1 MGRVGIA
8 RTSWG
13 ELDRAEAAGPSWTEL
28 LRRAKVSYGEPER
41 AGATQLKKG
50 RAGLTQS
57 NREEGELGVTS
68 GRLSLIHKPSVG
80 IALQG
85 NSRHTAPGGR
95 YVNAHVDGRRL
106 EVGRLTQAA
115 PVRAL
120 PTSALEIRFF
130 LFLN

>member
-57 NREEGELGVTS
+57 NREEGELGVMS

-95 YVNAHVDGRRL
+95 YVKCCYLQQIPARL
-106 EVGRLTQAA
+106 KKSDVRLCC
-115 PVRAL
+115 
-120 PTSALEIRFF
+120 
-130 LFLN
+130 

>member
-1 MGRVGIA
+1 M
-8 RTSWG
+8 
-13 ELDRAEAAGPSWTEL
+13 
-28 LRRAKVSYGEPER
+28 SYGEPER

-95 YVNAHVDGRRL
+95 YVIIGFSSVPSCFVSRPIVSYNMYIEPPYDV
-106 EVGRLTQAA
+106 
-115 PVRAL
+115 
-120 PTSALEIRFF
+120 S
-130 LFLN
+130 

>member
-1 MGRVGIA
+1 MGRVEIA

-13 ELDRAEAAGPSWTEL
+13 ELDRAEAAGPSWTE

-57 NREEGELGVTS
+57 NQGEGELGVMS
-68 GRLSLIHKPSVG
+68 GRLSLIHKPSVV

-95 YVNAHVDGRRL
+95 YVIHYTTG
-106 EVGRLTQAA
+106 GA
-115 PVRAL
+115 PLFAL
-120 PTSALEIRFF
+120 SCVP
-130 LFLN
+130 

>member
-13 ELDRAEAAGPSWTEL
+13 ELDRAEAAGPSWTE

-57 NREEGELGVTS
+57 NREEGELGVMS

-95 YVNAHVDGRRL
+95 YVII
-106 EVGRLTQAA
+106 AA
-115 PVRAL
+115 RQQPGSSIGA
-120 PTSALEIRFF
+120 AK
-130 LFLN
+130 

>member
-50 RAGLTQS
+50 RARLTQS
-57 NREEGELGVTS
+57 NREEGELRTRWQAPMREVAV
-68 GRLSLIHKPSVG
+68 RVKMSLPI
-80 IALQG
+80 
-85 NSRHTAPGGR
+85 
-95 YVNAHVDGRRL
+95 RRD
-106 EVGRLTQAA
+106 R
-115 PVRAL
+115 
-120 PTSALEIRFF
+120 SK
-130 LFLN
+130 

>member
-13 ELDRAEAAGPSWTEL
+13 ELDRAEAAGPSWTE

-57 NREEGELGVTS
+57 NREGGELGVMS
-68 GRLSLIHKPSVG
+68 GRLSLIHNPSVG
-80 IALQG
+80 SPFRATPDTPPQAVAMLI
-85 NSRHTAPGGR
+85 GR
-95 YVNAHVDGRRL
+95 DL
-106 EVGRLTQAA
+106 
-115 PVRAL
+115 
-120 PTSALEIRFF
+120 SSIR
-130 LFLN
+130 

>member
-1 MGRVGIA
+1 MGRVGIT

-28 LRRAKVSYGEPER
+28 LRRVKVTYGEPER
-41 AGATQLKKG
+41 DGATQLKKG

-57 NREEGELGVTS
+57 NREEGELGVMG

-95 YVNAHVDGRRL
+95 YVTKIRAKYQTSYLADL
-106 EVGRLTQAA
+106 ETGCV
-115 PVRAL
+115 
-120 PTSALEIRFF
+120 FF
-130 LFLN
+130 CLCPHAVLMKV